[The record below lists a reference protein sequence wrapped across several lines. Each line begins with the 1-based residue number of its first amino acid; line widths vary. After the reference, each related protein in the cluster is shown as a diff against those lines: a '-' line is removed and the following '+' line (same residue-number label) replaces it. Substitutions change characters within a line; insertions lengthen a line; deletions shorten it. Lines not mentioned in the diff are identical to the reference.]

1 MKDRYS
7 ALWLRAAYIQRNK
20 LFFWIVLIL
29 GPAAFLGGFFADP
42 SSGLAA
48 QQFSDLVKS
57 PLSPFLDQDRPDE
70 ADELGRVTIKLA
82 TAGASGTS
90 AGRASR
96 HRVRTGKAAG
106 IFPLH
111 KPGTEIL
118 LNLGDVRTKN
128 GSGVSE
134 LNHSVSSSAV
144 VEYEIQRDLG
154 RFWNISRNVGAWKR
168 CPIQVANK
176 IREYS
181 HP

>member
-1 MKDRYS
+1 MKDRFS
-7 ALWLRAAYIQRNK
+7 ALWLKAAHFQRNK
-20 LFFWIVLIL
+20 LFFWIVLML

-48 QQFSDLVKS
+48 QQLSDLMKF
-57 PLSPFLDQDRPDE
+57 PLSPFLDQDSPDE

-111 KPGTEIL
+111 KPGTER
-118 LNLGDVRTKN
+118 LNFGDVWTKN
-128 GSGVSE
+128 GSGVSD
-134 LNHSVSSSAV
+134 LNQSVSSSAM
-144 VEYEIQRDLG
+144 VEYEVQRNLG
-154 RFWNISRNVGAWKR
+154 RFWNISSNEGAWKR